1 MEQALLPLTSALRLS
16 AVAFA
21 LCTGLASA
29 SAEFGDDPEDDRTL
43 APGASAGAGDSEN
56 RPPASPTPPVTEQKP
71 ASGGGQKDLQDDDVQ
86 ACLQET
92 GDYRTEGRAVAYV
105 IGITNTCDKRLRCEI
120 FANVIGARGSS
131 LGHAVMILGPTS
143 QGAASRKTYATQVKE
158 AGGIAQVSREC
169 REF

>member
-1 MEQALLPLTSALRLS
+1 MERAALPLTSALRIL
-16 AVAFA
+16 AVAFT
-21 LCTGLASA
+21 LGLGFGTV
-29 SAEFGDDPEDDRTL
+29 SAECGDDPTNDR
-43 APGASAGAGDSEN
+43 GAGTSEK

-71 ASGGGQKDLQDDDVQ
+71 GSGDEKKDSQQDDVQ

-143 QGAASRKTYATQVKE
+143 QGAASRKTYAMRVKE
-158 AGGIAQVSREC
+158 AGGIAQVSRDC
-169 REF
+169 REY